1 MLKPGKKKSKDSS
14 ETTASAAG
22 RVSVVAQEL
31 KFAKMLASNDVNVR
45 NGVLKSLKKW
55 LNTRSQSSYQFT
67 NNDFLR
73 LWKGLY
79 YCMWMSDKP
88 LVQEELSEDLG
99 SLIHSFPD
107 IKVGVQFFR
116 NFLETMCLEW
126 FGIDQWRIDKFMMLI
141 RRVTR
146 QMIVAL
152 KNSEW
157 DEELL
162 KLFGDALGGTIFQ
175 TNKCPKG
182 LIMHICDFYIEEIAK
197 ISDGELTEDRA
208 FTLVE
213 PFILYYTK
221 LNDPV
226 LLQHVEKQIF
236 NQLMH
241 QSELGQ
247 AYEEKFEIW
256 KQANFPTSS
265 IDDIEVKY
273 KVRGNKSFNDDDLS
287 DGQEDDVEERALDP
301 RAGRVD
307 VILAEIKF
315 DAMKIAETMENFRYK
330 SFATSKSR
338 KGLAR
343 MAGKFRK
350 FLDDIFPL
358 GINTMPQV
366 NGEDDSDV
374 DLDLKA
380 MELAEFEKKLA
391 IGDVDSDASDFDED
405 LDNRKHGKLKR
416 KSKDAT
422 GKIKDKKQKL
432 SKLHNE
438 RFFKE
443 ATEDFSQENPQP
455 DDEEEE
461 TTTPPVELKIKKK
474 KTKDGN
480 QMTEETPR
488 KIKLKKRKSLPADIK
503 MTSQTDGQK
512 EKPKKAIKLHKD
524 SSPSSSG
531 SSQPFEVT
539 DDAWSEPLKDGEVEI
554 FMPSRKQKLKALE
567 KVNASANEEQS
578 PRSNL
583 LLNPFA
589 KHTGAVKK
597 QKTSSPATPRIQ
609 LSQASS
615 SGNSGK
621 RVIIALNR
629 NIAQSQHEY
638 IKQVKES
645 PNLPFD
651 SSKKPSKSLLKP
663 NVIPSPINPFYQK
676 KIGLKLNFN
685 DTM

>member
-1 MLKPGKKKSKDSS
+1 
-14 ETTASAAG
+14 
-22 RVSVVAQEL
+22 
-31 KFAKMLASNDVNVR
+31 
-45 NGVLKSLKKW
+45 
-55 LNTRSQSSYQFT
+55 
-67 NNDFLR
+67 
-73 LWKGLY
+73 
-79 YCMWMSDKP
+79 
-88 LVQEELSEDLG
+88 
-99 SLIHSFPD
+99 
-107 IKVGVQFFR
+107 
-116 NFLETMCLEW
+116 
-126 FGIDQWRIDKFMMLI
+126 
-141 RRVTR
+141 
-146 QMIVAL
+146 MIVSL

-162 KLFGDALGGTIFQ
+162 KLFGDAFAGTIFQ

-182 LIMHICDFYIEEIAK
+182 LIMHICDFYVEEIAK
-197 ISDGELTEDRA
+197 ISDGDLSEDRV
-208 FTLVE
+208 FMLLE

-247 AYEEKFEIW
+247 AFEEKFEIW
-256 KQANFPTSS
+256 KQANFPTRS

-287 DGQEDDVEERALDP
+287 DGQEEDEEERALDP

-307 VILAEIKF
+307 VVLGEIKF

-366 NGEDDSDV
+366 HNEDDSDV

-391 IGDVDSDASDFDED
+391 IGDVDSDGSDFDED

-416 KSKDAT
+416 KSKDAASKT
-422 GKIKDKKQKL
+422 KDKKQKL

-443 ATEDFSQENPQP
+443 ATEDFSQDNSQP
-455 DDEEEE
+455 DEEEE
-461 TTTPPVELKIKKK
+461 ENASAPVALKIKKK
-474 KTKDGN
+474 KKKGDESS
-480 QMTEETPR
+480 TEESPR
-488 KIKLKKRKSLPADIK
+488 KIKMKKRKSLASDII
-503 MTSQTDGQK
+503 MTSEESTVEQPT

-531 SSQPFEVT
+531 SSQPFAVT
-539 DDAWSEPLKDGEVEI
+539 DDEWSEPLKDGEVE
-554 FMPSRKQKLKALE
+554 FFVSSRKQKLKALQ
-567 KVNASANEEQS
+567 KVDANGDVEDS

-589 KHTGAVKK
+589 KHTGTTKK
-597 QKTSSPATPRIQ
+597 QKVTSQASPATPRIQ
-609 LSQASS
+609 LSQPSS
-615 SGNSGK
+615 SGSSGK

-629 NIAQSQHEY
+629 NKAQSQHEY

-651 SSKKPSKSLLKP
+651 SSRKPSKSLLKP

-676 KIGLKLNFN
+676 KIGLKLSFN
-685 DTM
+685 DAM

>member
-1 MLKPGKKKSKDSS
+1 
-14 ETTASAAG
+14 
-22 RVSVVAQEL
+22 
-31 KFAKMLASNDVNVR
+31 
-45 NGVLKSLKKW
+45 
-55 LNTRSQSSYQFT
+55 
-67 NNDFLR
+67 
-73 LWKGLY
+73 
-79 YCMWMSDKP
+79 
-88 LVQEELSEDLG
+88 
-99 SLIHSFPD
+99 
-107 IKVGVQFFR
+107 
-116 NFLETMCLEW
+116 
-126 FGIDQWRIDKFMMLI
+126 
-141 RRVTR
+141 
-146 QMIVAL
+146 MIVSL

-162 KLFGDALGGTIFQ
+162 KLFGDAFADTIFQ

-197 ISDGELTEDRA
+197 ISDGDLSEDRV
-208 FTLVE
+208 FMLVE

-247 AYEEKFEIW
+247 AFEEKFEIW
-256 KQANFPTSS
+256 KQANFPTRS
-265 IDDIEVKY
+265 IDDIEIKY

-287 DGQEDDVEERALDP
+287 DGQEDDEEERALDP

-307 VILAEIKF
+307 VVLAEIKF
-315 DAMKIAETMENFRYK
+315 DAMKIAEAMENFRYK
-330 SFATSKSR
+330 SFASSKSR

-350 FLDDIFPL
+350 FLEDVFPL

-366 NGEDDSDV
+366 HNEDDSDV

-391 IGDVDSDASDFDED
+391 IGDVDSDGSDFDED

-422 GKIKDKKQKL
+422 SKTKDKKQKL

-443 ATEDFSQENPQP
+443 ATEDFSQDNSQP
-455 DDEEEE
+455 DEEEDE
-461 TTTPPVELKIKKK
+461 TTTTTETLKIKKK
-474 KTKDGN
+474 KKKEGDESSN
-480 QMTEETPR
+480 ESPR
-488 KIKLKKRKSLPADIK
+488 KIKMKKRKSLPADIK
-503 MTSQTDGQK
+503 MTSESSTK
-512 EKPKKAIKLHKD
+512 EKSTEKPKKTIKLHKD

-531 SSQPFEVT
+531 SSQPFKVT
-539 DDAWSEPLKDGEVEI
+539 DDGWSEPLKDGEVE
-554 FMPSRKQKLKALE
+554 FFVPSRKQKL
-567 KVNASANEEQS
+567 NADSNAEDS
-578 PRSNL
+578 PRPNL

-589 KHTGAVKK
+589 KHTGTTKK
-597 QKTSSPATPRIQ
+597 QKVSHVSPATPRIQ
-609 LSQASS
+609 LSQPSS
-615 SGNSGK
+615 SGSSGK

-629 NIAQSQHEY
+629 NKAQSQHEY

-651 SSKKPSKSLLKP
+651 SSKKPSKSLLKQ
-663 NVIPSPINPFYQK
+663 NVIPSPINPFYQNQK
-676 KIGLKLNFN
+676 KIGIKLSFN